1 MASSI
6 TLKSD
11 VLKGSRYFQLKCTQK
26 SNGSAENS
34 STITWELSAI
44 GDSVWYD
51 TGPTKVIINGT
62 TVYSLERKGWEY
74 GKFPVAQGSASGTI
88 TIQHDNDGTKT
99 IDVKFSTAVYTTT
112 VHEYSDSWTLDKIDR
127 YAVITSY
134 SLTAVSET
142 SVKISSSSDVNC
154 DELQYSINGGAWHS
168 GYYNTTITGLSPNT
182 TYNIKIALKN
192 AASQLWTYS
201 DNKKVTTYDYPHCT
215 SAPSFVLG
223 EPVTLTFYNPLNR
236 TFSFMIAGNGQHIY
250 GWDGVSGTTYKGV
263 DGEIAVTALYN
274 SIPNQKSAK
283 YTVETVYNDYF
294 YLTLNGTKPANAS
307 EYDNFFYLTQGCK
320 YSVNESK
327 CAPTFSKFTYW
338 DTNKTVTDVT
348 KNNQVLVKGLST
360 LSVDISEA
368 NQMITV
374 PSTTPDY
381 YSVSIDTLSKTGNYV
396 EAGTLNIPVGVVSS
410 AGTKRLNVRAYDSRG
425 VSTLAYKD
433 VTVYDYAK
441 PKITASATRLNNFE
455 ASTTIQIGGEY
466 SRLTIGGTDKN
477 TIESVKYRFRE
488 SGGTWKKDGNGND
501 VYIDAVIEKLEAG
514 KFTCSKEI
522 ETLDNTKAFEIEVVV
537 EDHLTI
543 SATTLTVDVGEAI
556 FFISTSKGKETCYIK
571 GKEIATKDYVSGM
584 IGALATGT
592 IATEDYVS
600 GVIHALYPVGT
611 VVCISTNKNPST
623 IYGGTW
629 ALIDKGFASSNTS
642 NENYFTAGANVVED
656 GVWVTRAGQTMRIR
670 LNVTI
675 NAEITD
681 TGLTLGT
688 FNFSNL
694 GISKM
699 PSNFVGSVT
708 YSDGANG
715 GIAWNLNESTGELNL
730 TDVFDLTPIP
740 KGNTFCI
747 DISFPLVYT
756 QMLDSVCDK
765 FYWKR
770 TA

>member
-88 TIQHDNDGTKT
+88 TIQHDNDGTKE
-99 IDVKFSTAVYTTT
+99 IPVKFSTAVYTTT
-112 VHEYSDSWTLDKIDR
+112 VHEYSESWTLDSIPR
-127 YAVITSY
+127 YANFTKLEYSNLTENSIT
-134 SLTAVSET
+134 
-142 SVKISSSSDVNC
+142 VNWNADAFC
-154 DELQYSINGGAWHS
+154 DMVAYSISGAEWVYPDKATTLVIGGLKANT
-168 GYYNTTITGLSPNT
+168 YYNVRMA
-182 TYNIKIALKN
+182 IKSRD
-192 AASQLWTYS
+192 SQLWTYS
-201 DNKKVTTYDYPHCT
+201 NYHYFTTYDYPHCT
-215 SAPSFVLG
+215 SAPDFVLG
-223 EPVTLTFYNPLNR
+223 EPVTLTFYNPLKR
-236 TFSFMIAGNGQHIY
+236 AFDFSIVGNGQHIY
-250 GWDGVSGTTYKGV
+250 NWTGNTGTTDKGV
-263 DGEIAVTALYN
+263 NGEPALTYLYD

-283 YTVETVYNDYF
+283 YTVETVYNGEI
-294 YLTLNGTKPANAS
+294 TR
-307 EYDNFFYLTQGCK
+307 LTQGGT
-320 YSVNESK
+320 YSINESK
-327 CAPTFSKFTYW
+327 CLPTFTTFSYR
-338 DTNKTVTDVT
+338 DTNTTVTALT
-348 KNNQVLVKGLST
+348 GNNQVLVKGVST
-360 LSVDISEA
+360 LSVDIAEA
-368 NQMITV
+368 NKMV
-374 PSTTPDY
+374 AKHGATPDY
-381 YSVSIDTLSKTGNYV
+381 YGVSIDTLSKTSNYV
-396 EAGTLNIPVGVVSS
+396 EAGLLNIPVGVVSS

-455 ASTTIQIGGEY
+455 SSTTIQIGGEY
-466 SRLTIGGTDKN
+466 TRLTIGGADKN

-488 SGGTWKKDGNGND
+488 SGGTWNSYKTPKSTT
-501 VYIDAVIEKLEAG
+501 ITAG
-514 KFTCSKEI
+514 KFTCSDEI
-522 ETLDNTKAFEIEVVV
+522 ETLDNTKAFEIEVVA

-543 SATTLTVDVGEAI
+543 SATTITVDVGEAI
-556 FFISTSKGKETCYIK
+556 FFISSNKKTCYVN
-571 GKEIATKDYVSGM
+571 GAEVATKDFVGNA